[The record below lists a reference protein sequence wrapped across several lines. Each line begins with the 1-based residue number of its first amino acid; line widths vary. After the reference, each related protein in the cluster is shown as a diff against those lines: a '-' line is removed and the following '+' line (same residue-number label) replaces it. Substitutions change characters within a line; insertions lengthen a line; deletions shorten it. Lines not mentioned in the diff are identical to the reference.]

1 MDAAEKLFDA
11 LNQARQANGGTLPRE
26 LWLATARKWI
36 ETLKKEKKRADVA
49 DEAEAIYAAY
59 PRKVAKLEALAAI
72 TKALRT
78 SDMSA
83 HGMLIAT
90 KNYAAAV
97 SRWPKDRHQ
106 FIPMPATWFNQ
117 GRFMDD
123 PATWNEGFR
132 AGHAPRPEDTEQLPE
147 PARYEEW
154 FRGHYEKEPR
164 RWESLDR
171 EAQTYYLKLMRQ
183 AGCLSDARQFMPAEE
198 VAEMLANTFKA
209 E

>member
-1 MDAAEKLFDA
+1 MDAAEKLFDS
-11 LNQARQANGGTLPRE
+11 LNQARLSNGGTLPRE

-36 ETLKKEKKRADVA
+36 ETLKREKKRAGVA
-49 DEAEAIYAAY
+49 EEAEVIYSAY
-59 PRKVAKLEALAAI
+59 PRKVAKLEALTAI
-72 TKALRT
+72 TKALQNT
-78 SDMSA
+78 DA
-83 HGMLIAT
+83 ETLLKAT
-90 KNYAAAV
+90 KAYAAAV

-106 FIPMPATWFNQ
+106 FIPMPATWFNG
-117 GRFMDD
+117 GRYMDD

-183 AGCLSDARQFMPAEE
+183 AGLLSESGPRPLPAEA
-198 VAEMLANTFKA
+198 VAEMLAAAFKP